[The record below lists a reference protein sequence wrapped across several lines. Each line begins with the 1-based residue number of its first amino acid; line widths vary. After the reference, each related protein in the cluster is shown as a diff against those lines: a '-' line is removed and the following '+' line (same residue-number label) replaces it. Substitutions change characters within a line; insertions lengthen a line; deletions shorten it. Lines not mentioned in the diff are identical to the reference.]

1 MKWRSILLLQILFWM
16 TRLMLYFPFSRH
28 LSKYK
33 SDIPFEEKQLVPP
46 KAKPSLART
55 KNGYLW
61 YAEHRTFGTTWMRLY
76 FCITKG
82 ILVSP
87 DVSGERE
94 RWGGGREKEREGRRE
109 RGEGGYCTHHLY
121 VLILCSS
128 FSVDYKG

>member
-1 MKWRSILLLQILFWM
+1 MIYIYIYIFFFSV
-16 TRLMLYFPFSRH
+16 SRH

-33 SDIPFEEKQLVPP
+33 SDIPFEDKQLEPP
-46 KAKPSLART
+46 TAKPSLART

-87 DVSGERE
+87 DVSVERE
-94 RWGGGREKEREGRRE
+94 RERERE
-109 RGEGGYCTHHLY
+109 RLSGENGK
-121 VLILCSS
+121 VLS
-128 FSVDYKG
+128 FQAP

>member
-1 MKWRSILLLQILFWM
+1 M
-16 TRLMLYFPFSRH
+16 RLMLYFPFSRH

-94 RWGGGREKEREGRRE
+94 RWGGGREATVRTISMFLFCALLFQSTTKAKLPISLHLNL
-109 RGEGGYCTHHLY
+109 CNVKVTQHHMY
-121 VLILCSS
+121 YNTVW
-128 FSVDYKG
+128 